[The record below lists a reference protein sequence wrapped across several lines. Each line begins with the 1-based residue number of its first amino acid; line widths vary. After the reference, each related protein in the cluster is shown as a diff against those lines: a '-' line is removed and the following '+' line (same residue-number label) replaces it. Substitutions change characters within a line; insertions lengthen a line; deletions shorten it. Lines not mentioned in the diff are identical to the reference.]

1 MATSNQPTQPESPA
15 QQGSAKP
22 AVNTRQLQ
30 EYTAA
35 DAALT
40 TDKPWELVV
49 TSKKLKQLA
58 IAVAIFVIIIHIFM
72 AVVVGIGYTGA
83 AVTPIDQWAFFG
95 VGIIIAVLGYLAFS
109 RPRVRVN
116 ADGVDVRNIIG
127 SRFYPWAVI
136 YGLSFPEGSRMARLE
151 LPDFEFVP
159 LWAFQSADHG
169 SIVENVSKFREL
181 EAQYM
186 PQD

>member
-1 MATSNQPTQPESPA
+1 MATSKQPQQSQAADSTRTQ
-15 QQGSAKP
+15 P

-49 TSKKLKQLA
+49 TSKKLKHLA

-95 VGIIIAVLGYLAFS
+95 VGIIIAILGYLAFS

-169 SIVENVSKFREL
+169 SIVDNVSKFREL